1 MTERD
6 LQISERFKALLRP
19 HTTEEH
25 ERLTAAILAAGRV
38 REPLVYWWDG
48 ENHLIV
54 DGMNRYEIAREHNID
69 FGTIPLV
76 IDGNLE
82 PDILDVEI
90 WILQNQAARRNLTQ
104 EEMRHLA
111 GELYDRLKQKQG
123 GDRRSDR
130 SNSQSGNLKD
140 AVETRES
147 VAEVAGKSVGVSA
160 RTAIRGSAENAR
172 KRHLESMTD
181 AARKACEN
189 LTDSQ
194 VKAVAKLSAEKQ
206 TAAAREARTTNQS
219 IADVLN
225 LKPRKARDKEA
236 AAVEDE
242 STAPEADDGETGSRT
257 AGAATDGPAGTWN
270 AKERCP
276 ACGLVGKWAIGPT
289 GAVVCQCGQFYGEP
303 AGDPNPPEDGDW
315 TDEQKKARKKLHDTF
330 KAAIRALDDLQELRP
345 NKESHGRI
353 FGMLTKALDAVAK
366 W

>member
-48 ENHLIV
+48 EHHLIV

-76 IDGNLE
+76 IDGNCE

-140 AVETRES
+140 TVEIREN

-172 KRHLESMTD
+172 KRNLESMTD
-181 AARKACEN
+181 AARKACES

-206 TAAAREARTTNQS
+206 NAAAREARTTNQS

-225 LKPRKARDKEA
+225 LKPRKKRGTEA
-236 AAVEDE
+236 AAVEEE
-242 STAPEADDGETGSRT
+242 STGTEPDSETASRT
-257 AGAATDGPAGTWN
+257 AGDAREESAGWN
-270 AKERCP
+270 RKERCP
-276 ACGLVGKWAIGPT
+276 ACGVTGGWSIGPT
-289 GAVVCQCGQFYGEP
+289 GAVVCTCGQLYGEP
-303 AGDPNPPEDGDW
+303 AGDHEPPEDGEWSDAA
-315 TDEQKKARKKLHDTF
+315 KKAKKKLHDTL
-330 KAAIRALDDLQELRP
+330 KAAIRALDDLHAERKNEASNASL
-345 NKESHGRI
+345 
-353 FGMLTKALDAVAK
+353 FGLFSRAIETVAK